1 MRSSTKLRPLSLA
14 DRLLAEAGEGEI
26 TPEERAR
33 AAEASFSPVPRAL
46 LVPIER
52 IAPSRDNPR
61 KSFSALDNLA
71 ESIAERG
78 VLQPLVVRRDT
89 ERPGHYITVAGA
101 RRLLAAL
108 IVQGSD
114 DPESRAKVAVLP
126 CVVMDETDRDAFADA
141 LAENL
146 AREDLSRAEV
156 MEALLRLQSDYGWSA
171 RYIARRIG
179 RSKSDVIELLGI
191 AKDDGVAP
199 LVRDELITA
208 TTAGQIRRLPTP
220 LRPQAIEGVREGR
233 LKTVEDVRRLQRDER
248 AKLAAGSGGDRAH
261 PAWPISKAAS
271 SPPPVAAQQ
280 DRVTDIGHSLPHVA
294 VKGDLNLP
302 GTAPVPEGI
311 EMDSSASQ
319 AVVAAGDVVRATR
332 RLVQM
337 PDSTEPQMLTS
348 LREAC
353 DALSGYIARS
363 EGALPK

>member
-14 DRLLAEAGEGEI
+14 DRLLAEGGEGEI

-114 DPESRAKVAVLP
+114 DSESRAKVAVLP

-248 AKLAAGSGGDRAH
+248 AKLAAGSGHKAH
-261 PAWPISKAAS
+261 PPWPISKGPS
-271 SPPPVAAQQ
+271 SPLPVAAQQ
-280 DRVTDIGHSLPHVA
+280 DRVTDIGHLPPDV
-294 VKGDLNLP
+294 VEKGDLDLSGP
-302 GTAPVPEGI
+302 APIPEGS
-311 EMDSSASQ
+311 EMDSSATQ
-319 AVVAAGDVVRATR
+319 AVVAAGDVVRAIR
-332 RLVQM
+332 RLVRM

-348 LREAC
+348 LRDAC

-363 EGALPK
+363 DGALPK